1 MNEKVRG
8 IISVIVVL
16 AVVALLSFPFV
27 PAFASGEV
35 KDTRDAQTEEVSIA
49 TRPEID
55 EQPWEVTSL
64 DISKDVDKVTA
75 SDVRISLEKLA
86 SESAIEMM
94 LGDTHDITFT
104 INVDAEMGDSYYIEG
119 NIFVQNTGEWPAD
132 VIAVWD
138 TIWYKAGGPTWLA
151 ATSNI
156 TTDVPIGNDA
166 IPTGGPHV
174 YSYSGTFTLPVP
186 LASVT
191 AMSNLIEITI
201 SNKPDPPKPG
211 MQDWTFH
218 YRQDFQK
225 PSGGGSNIVSLEDV
239 ETITPNTGL
248 SYEITS
254 VTINGSAASLT
265 GPWSLDLADAPFTV
279 VIEKTLTA
287 EEPGEYVLNNKAIIG
302 DLEDEVDV
310 DIKVKEPEKDKGTI
324 EVYKFEDANAS
335 GEIDNGDIMVEGVT
349 IQLWKGDSLVDSKL
363 TDENGHA
370 AFYNLEPGE
379 YTVKEIL
386 PEGWYN
392 ISADSYGIQ
401 VEEGSKEE
409 VKFLNAR
416 LARVGGEKL
425 DFADQAPVAGVKF
438 ILEGEGFYAE
448 AVSGEDGSFDFGWVM
463 PGEYTLYE
471 ELPEGWKAVLSTER
485 QLNLENG
492 EEAYEVFIN
501 QKLSAIY
508 GYKWLDVNGDGIH
521 QDDEPAL
528 SGVNIILDGEEV
540 HAETVTDEN
549 GYFIFEGLEAG
560 QYMVMEEV
568 PEGYYATSAIEVA
581 VDIEDGE
588 EKRVDFLNAALAA
601 VTGTK
606 WLDLNANAQFDAGE
620 EGLAGVT
627 IQLLDA
633 EGEVIESMVTG
644 EDGSYIFEGLKAGE
658 YSVEEIVPDG
668 YEATAPISVPFSLSP
683 GEVKVID
690 FFNNVQVAAEVIV
703 PAQPAQPEAQQTLPN
718 TGFEMS
724 WLLIMIGLLMLFG
737 AFIASFGLARLV
749 RTR

>member
-8 IISVIVVL
+8 IVSVMVVL
-16 AVVALLSFPFV
+16 AVVALLAFPFV
-27 PAFASGEV
+27 PAFASGEATN
-35 KDTRDAQTEEVSIA
+35 TRDAQTEEVSIA
-49 TRPEID
+49 TRPENGEGD
-55 EQPWEVTSL
+55 WEVTSL

-86 SESAIEMM
+86 SESEIEMM

-132 VIAVWD
+132 VIAVSD
-138 TIWYKAGGPTWLA
+138 TIWYKAGGPDWLA

-156 TTDVPIGNDA
+156 TTNVPIGNDA

-239 ETITPNTGL
+239 ETITPDTGL
-248 SYEITS
+248 SYEITA

-287 EEPGEYVLNNKAIIG
+287 EAAGQYVLNNKAIIG

-310 DIKVKEPEKDKGTI
+310 DIEVKEPEKDKGTI
-324 EVYKFEDANAS
+324 EVYKYEDANAS
-335 GEIDNGDIMVEGVT
+335 GEIDNGDLAVEGVT
-349 IQLWKGDSLVDSKL
+349 IQLWKDGSLVDSKL

-370 AFYNLEPGE
+370 AFYNLEPGD
-379 YTVKEIL
+379 YTVKEVL

-392 ISADSYGIQ
+392 IFADSHEVQ
-401 VEEGSKEE
+401 VEEGEKKE
-409 VKFLNAR
+409 VDFLNAR
-416 LARVGGEKL
+416 MARVSGEKL

-438 ILEGEGFYAE
+438 ILEGEDFYAE

-471 ELPEGWKAVLSTER
+471 ELPDGWKAVLSAER

-492 EEAYEVFIN
+492 DEAYEVFIN
-501 QKLSAIY
+501 QKLSA
-508 GYKWLDVNGDGIH
+508 
-521 QDDEPAL
+521 
-528 SGVNIILDGEEV
+528 
-540 HAETVTDEN
+540 
-549 GYFIFEGLEAG
+549 
-560 QYMVMEEV
+560 
-568 PEGYYATSAIEVA
+568 VA
-581 VDIEDGE
+581 
-588 EKRVDFLNAALAA
+588 
-601 VTGTK
+601 GTK
-606 WLDLNANAQFDAGE
+606 WLDLNANGQLDEGE

-627 IQLLDA
+627 IRLLGA
-633 EGEVIESMVTG
+633 EGEVLDSMVTG
-644 EDGSYIFEGLKAGE
+644 EDGSYIFEGLEAGE
-658 YSVEEIVPDG
+658 YSVEEIVPEG
-668 YEATAPISVPFSLSP
+668 YEATAPIAVSFSLIP

-724 WLLIMIGLLMLFG
+724 YLLVMIGLLMLFG